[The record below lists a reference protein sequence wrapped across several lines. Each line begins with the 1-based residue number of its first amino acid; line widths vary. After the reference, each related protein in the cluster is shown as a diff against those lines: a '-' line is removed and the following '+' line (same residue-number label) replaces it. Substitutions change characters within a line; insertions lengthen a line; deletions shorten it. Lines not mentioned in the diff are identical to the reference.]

1 MDCAVASKAGATD
14 SGHLTIVI
22 SISDGCKRV
31 GICSPWERRISANEL
46 RIGFQP
52 SVSSLKL
59 PMESN
64 RRVRKIP

>member
-31 GICSPWERRISANEL
+31 GICSPGS
-46 RIGFQP
+46 GG
-52 SVSSLKL
+52 SVQMSLGSDFSL
-59 PMESN
+59 A
-64 RRVRKIP
+64 